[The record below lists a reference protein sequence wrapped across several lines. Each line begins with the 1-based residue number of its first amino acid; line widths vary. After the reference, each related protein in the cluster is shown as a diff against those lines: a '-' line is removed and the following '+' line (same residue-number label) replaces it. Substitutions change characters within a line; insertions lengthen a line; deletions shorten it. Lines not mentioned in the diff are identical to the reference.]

1 VNGKKGLWPAGQVGL
16 FWPILLI
23 VGGSMAVIGS
33 VKAAVVGYD
42 GERIYED
49 LALLAS
55 GIYGLLI
62 GLVVL

>member
-1 VNGKKGLWPAGQVGL
+1 
-16 FWPILLI
+16 
-23 VGGSMAVIGS
+23 MAVIGS

-55 GIYGLLI
+55 SIYGLAI
-62 GLVVL
+62 GLAIL